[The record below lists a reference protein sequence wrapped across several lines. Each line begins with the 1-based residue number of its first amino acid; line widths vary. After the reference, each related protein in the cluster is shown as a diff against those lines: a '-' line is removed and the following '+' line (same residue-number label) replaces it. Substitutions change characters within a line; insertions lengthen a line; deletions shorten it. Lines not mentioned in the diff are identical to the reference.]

1 MWIII
6 VIIVVLVLVP
16 LTMRVSGSDSTYCVM
31 YYNMT
36 REFTGTRDACET
48 WIENKIKSEKEKLTR
63 DMEKMCMEHNIP
75 KQNIS
80 EEIRQM
86 ETLLRQN
93 YKITRLN

>member
-1 MWIII
+1 MWIVI

-16 LTMRVSGSDSTYCVM
+16 LTMRVSGADSIYCVM

-36 REFTGTRDACET
+36 REFTGSKDACEA

-63 DMEKMCMEHNIP
+63 DMEKMCMENNIP

-80 EEIRQM
+80 EEIRQL